1 MVVCVYLCSVV
12 CMHGIYNL
20 HVSFVIAQMK
30 FKYVLYFECERN
42 EKGKGN
48 FYYRFRF
55 ASITCI
61 A

>member
-1 MVVCVYLCSVV
+1 M